1 MMLLYSENFSQ
12 VDKLQDFIH
21 VVFDNGLDFKI

>member
-1 MMLLYSENFSQ
+1 MMLLYSENFSK

-21 VVFDNGLDFKI
+21 GLFDNGMDFKI